1 MSSITRSYSYGEAA
15 PNGLYTGKR
24 AQTIQYYDEAN
35 KKLGT
40 QWEASRRIV
49 GATAGGKYYSAI
61 KLGNTWPIDLKSRVL
76 GYTGDGVIG
85 RMYIMPEGSN
95 VTNGLDPDV
104 VHNMRATGGIKD
116 FELYSL
122 PTAPDLTL
130 AQVWGADLI
139 LEGSLSNQAK
149 GHIVTATGSNRIM
162 DILNR
167 EYVLE
172 IESLSVQNIAARLEM
187 YNGDLDLPRP
197 E

>member
-1 MSSITRSYSYGEAA
+1 MSSVTKSYSYGEAA
-15 PNGLYTGKR
+15 PDGLYTGKR
-24 AQTIQYYDEAN
+24 ATTVQFYDEPN

-49 GATAGGKYYSAI
+49 GATSGGKYYSVI

-76 GYTGDGVIG
+76 GYTGNGVIG

-95 VTNGLDPDV
+95 IINGLDPNV

-122 PTAPDLTL
+122 PTAPNLTL
-130 AQVWGADLI
+130 SQVWGADLI
-139 LEGSLSNQAK
+139 LEGSLSNQAR
-149 GHIVTATGSNRIM
+149 GHIATAMGSNRIM

-172 IESLSVQNIAARLEM
+172 IESLSNQNISARLEM
-187 YNGDLDLPRP
+187 YNGDLDLPR
-197 E
+197 